1 MADDIEAKLYHEN
14 LPNIGR
20 IAKNRSKQ
28 CCSTAT
34 VKKFLPILD
43 WLPKYT
49 FNFLIADFVAGLTV
63 GLTTIP
69 QAIAYAS
76 VAGLPTQYGLYS
88 AFMGCFVYI
97 VFGTCKDITVGPTAI
112 MALMVQ
118 THVTGSADY
127 AVLLC
132 FISGCI
138 ILLLG
143 ILNLGVLVRFISV
156 PVTTGFT
163 TAAAITIAS
172 GQINNLFGI
181 KSPSNEFLES
191 WENFFT
197 HIGEAK
203 LNDSLLGV
211 ITLVVLLLMRKV
223 KDLPCSMKTLSKY
236 ISLSRNAF
244 AVIIGIV
251 LCFCLKKDG
260 KLPFAASG
268 EITQGIP
275 EFKLPPFSVTTN
287 GTTVGFGEMIGE
299 LGASLA
305 SIPLI
310 SILESIAI
318 AKAFSKGKIVDASQE
333 MIALGLSNILS
344 SFFSS
349 MPITGSFT
357 RTSIN
362 HSSGV
367 KTTMGGAFTGA
378 LVLLALAFLTTTF
391 SYIPKATL
399 SAIIISAMI
408 FMVEYERIIEI
419 WKSKK
424 IDVIPLA
431 VTSAVCLFWSL
442 EYGMVCGIAVNAV
455 FILYKS
461 ARPQIQ
467 IDLEK
472 INGLAVGI
480 VQVKENLC
488 YSSAEY
494 LKSKLI
500 KFVATQGD
508 GVVKMVI
515 VKGDEITNIDSTV
528 AMNIISLKE
537 DLGML
542 GCQLICWNWNYEA
555 AGVVCRL
562 HPKERTMFKFSK
574 SLEDVVA
581 DVKQQEEQQTT
592 MLQLENN
599 ERTSRSPSI
608 SNEDSDK
615 NIADG
620 S

>member
-1 MADDIEAKLYHEN
+1 MADDIEAKLYHED

-20 IAKNRSKQ
+20 IAKNRTKQ
-28 CCSTAT
+28 CCQPSTL
-34 VKKFLPILD
+34 KKFLPILD
-43 WLPKYT
+43 WLPKYN
-49 FNFLIADFVAGLTV
+49 FSFLIADLVAGLTV
-63 GLTTIP
+63 GLTAIP
-69 QAIAYAS
+69 QAIAYGS

-97 VFGTCKDITVGPTAI
+97 VLGTCKDITVGPTAI

-132 FISGCI
+132 FLSGCV
-138 ILLLG
+138 ILILG
-143 ILNLGVLVRFISV
+143 FLNLGVLVRFISV
-156 PVTTGFT
+156 PVTTAFT
-163 TAAAITIAS
+163 TAAAITIGS

-197 HIGEAK
+197 HIKEAR

-211 ITLVVLLLMRKV
+211 ITLVVLLLLRKV
-223 KDLPCSMKTLSKY
+223 KDLPCGYKVLTKY
-236 ISLSRNAF
+236 ISLSRNAL

-251 LCFCLKKDG
+251 LCYCLKDG
-260 KLPFAASG
+260 DKLPFRASG
-268 EITQGIP
+268 EITKGIP
-275 EFKLPPFSVTTN
+275 DFKLPPFSTPGEN
-287 GTTVGFGEMIGE
+287 GTTLGFGDMVSN

-333 MIALGLSNILS
+333 MIALGCCNILS

-367 KTTMGGAFTGA
+367 QTTMGGAATGV
-378 LVLLALAFLTTTF
+378 LVLMALAFLTTTF

-399 SAIIISAMI
+399 AAIIISAMI
-408 FMVEYERIIEI
+408 FMVEYERIYEI

-424 IDVIPLA
+424 IDIIPLA
-431 VTSAVCLFWSL
+431 VTACVCLFWSL
-442 EYGMVCGIAVNAV
+442 EYGMVCGIAVNAI

-461 ARPQIQ
+461 ARPKIQ
-467 IDLEK
+467 IHLEK
-472 INGLAVGI
+472 INSTPVAI
-480 VQVKENLC
+480 VEVQENLC

-500 KFVATQGD
+500 KFVAIQGD
-508 GVVKMVI
+508 GI
-515 VKGDEITNIDSTV
+515 VKLVVIKGEEITNIDSTV

-537 DLGML
+537 DLSML
-542 GCQLICWNWNYEA
+542 NCGLICWNWNYEA

-562 HPKERTMFKFSK
+562 HKKERSMFKFGK
-574 SLEDVVA
+574 SLEDVVTDMA
-581 DVKQQEEQQTT
+581 ESTT
-592 MLQLENN
+592 LQLD
-599 ERTSRSPSI
+599 TV
-608 SNEDSDK
+608 NED
-615 NIADG
+615 
-620 S
+620 